1 MCTYTDKRDFNAW
14 HSSFLALILSIL
26 LSVVFM
32 KKERVVCMD
41 GLFIFICP
49 KICATIL
56 SKKSLDYVL
65 TNVNVLTICK
75 MFVNEAVAHFE
86 MRFQQ

>member
-1 MCTYTDKRDFNAW
+1 
-14 HSSFLALILSIL
+14 
-26 LSVVFM
+26 
-32 KKERVVCMD
+32 MD
-41 GLFIFICP
+41 GLFILICP
-49 KICATIL
+49 KICAMIL